1 MTGKRQITEQ
11 GEQTMAKNLQFVVF
25 HVGKELFGIGIGL
38 VREIVRVPEITEVP
52 DAPRF
57 LKGVINLR
65 GRILPVIDLRR
76 RFGLPQAEMTKSTR
90 VLVTE
95 NAGTAVGLLVDG
107 VTEIRK
113 TATETIEAPPDMVAA
128 VGIEYITGVV
138 KMQERLVILLDL
150 DKVLNVED
158 MRKIENTVEKAM
170 DHQAA

>member
-1 MTGKRQITEQ
+1 
-11 GEQTMAKNLQFVVF
+11 MAKNLQFVVF
-25 HVGKELFGIGIGL
+25 HVGKELFGIGIEL

-90 VLVTE
+90 VLITE
-95 NAGTAVGLLVDG
+95 NAGTTVGLLVDG
-107 VTEIRK
+107 VSEIRR
-113 TATETIEAPPDMVAA
+113 TATEAIEAPPDMVAA

-138 KMQERLVILLDL
+138 KMQERLIILLNL
-150 DKVLNVED
+150 DKVLNIED
-158 MRKIENTVEKAM
+158 MQKIGKSVERIEETKA
-170 DHQAA
+170 A